1 MCGFQRFLEACILHE
16 VFAEY
21 QRRLRMFLCK
31 TTFAENWFWRVAEF
45 DVEMMKMVFAIF
57 MAIWNVVY
65 CLRMCMLDN
74 KLQTFFNLILFDN
87 SIVSPQGL
95 VWHRNQER
103 NNKTQKGHTVICEP
117 GSNKCTMRKPRLP
130 PARSLE
136 ITECKPHGQHLTDSW
151 TQASNDAVMWQM
163 EVEQEKT
170 DLR

>member
-1 MCGFQRFLEACILHE
+1 MPRKKQRKTKNSRTDVLEEIIALYH
-16 VFAEY
+16 
-21 QRRLRMFLCK
+21 LRDWYGTEIK
-31 TTFAENWFWRVAEF
+31 SET
-45 DVEMMKMVFAIF
+45 
-57 MAIWNVVY
+57 
-65 CLRMCMLDN
+65 
-74 KLQTFFNLILFDN
+74 
-87 SIVSPQGL
+87 
-95 VWHRNQER
+95 
-103 NNKTQKGHTVICEP
+103 KTQKGHTVICEP

>member
-1 MCGFQRFLEACILHE
+1 MMCGFQRFLEACILHE

-74 KLQTFFNLILFDN
+74 KLQTFFNLILFQQLCGREVLWLSPGRSTRYIAYSMFWHELGHWN
-87 SIVSPQGL
+87 SSIL
-95 VWHRNQER
+95 REDER
-103 NNKTQKGHTVICEP
+103 PSRCPEKNNAKLKT
-117 GSNKCTMRKPRLP
+117 
-130 PARSLE
+130 A
-136 ITECKPHGQHLTDSW
+136 
-151 TQASNDAVMWQM
+151 
-163 EVEQEKT
+163 EQT
-170 DLR
+170 Y